1 MNSSYKAI
9 LMSALV
15 LSFALGSIGCEKD
28 GPAEQAGQ
36 TVDRTV
42 EKTGDKME
50 DVKDAAVK

>member
-1 MNSSYKAI
+1 MKLSYKAI
-9 LMSALV
+9 LMSLLV
-15 LSFALGSIGCEKD
+15 LGFSLGSFGCEKE

-50 DVKDAAVK
+50 DIKDAATK